1 MSVLQIN
8 HKEQS
13 MKITQI
19 RNATIIIE
27 YNNTKFLID
36 PWLSPK
42 DSMAGFEGAINSNIR
57 QPRVELPFSI
67 DKITNADVVIVTH
80 VHPDHWDEYAE
91 KAINKEIKL
100 FVQSETD
107 KNYLTSKGFNNVEVL
122 LSGGI
127 NYNGIELYKTGCQH
141 GRREV
146 VEPICKQLNMP
157 YDSMGVIFKA
167 RGEKTL
173 YLAGDTIYCEEV
185 EEAIKE
191 FDPQIIIVNAC
202 GATLLNGEKIIMTD
216 KDIRK
221 VIAQAPSA
229 TIIASHMDT
238 VSHLSVTR
246 ADLKQY
252 ARTESIDNLLIP
264 EDGETI
270 IINN

>member
-1 MSVLQIN
+1 
-8 HKEQS
+8 

-42 DSMAGFEGAINSNIR
+42 DSMPGFDGAINSNIR
-57 QPRVELPFSI
+57 QPRVDLPFSI
-67 DKITNADVVIVTH
+67 DNITDADVVIVTH

-91 KAINKEIKL
+91 RAINKEIKL

-107 KNYLTSKGFNNVEVL
+107 KNYLTSKGFNNVEIL
-122 LSGGI
+122 LNSGI

-141 GRREV
+141 GKREI

-157 YDSMGVIFKA
+157 YDSMGVVFKSS
-167 RGEKTL
+167 GEKTL

-185 EEAIKE
+185 EAAINE
-191 FDPQIIIVNAC
+191 FNPQVIIVNAC

-216 KDIRK
+216 KDIKK
-221 VIAQAPSA
+221 VITQIPTA

-246 ADLKQY
+246 VDLKQF
-252 ARTESIDNLLIP
+252 ASSENINNLLIP
-264 EDGETI
+264 EDGESI
-270 IINN
+270 IIDN